1 MNYISFN
8 EYLNKYLKFK
18 QLHEHEKLNPT
29 NFIYKRCKLNESLL
43 LNKTPLQKNFI
54 NLYLIIY
61 YIIHKAFYFIQ
72 ISIRITIYKIVK

>member
-54 NLYLIIY
+54 NLYET
-61 YIIHKAFYFIQ
+61 FWF
-72 ISIRITIYKIVK
+72 

>member
-29 NFIYKRCKLNESLL
+29 TFIYKRCKLNESLL
-43 LNKTPLQKNFI
+43 LNKHHYRRIL
-54 NLYLIIY
+54 LIYMKHIY
-61 YIIHKAFYFIQ
+61 KRIQ
-72 ISIRITIYKIVK
+72 I